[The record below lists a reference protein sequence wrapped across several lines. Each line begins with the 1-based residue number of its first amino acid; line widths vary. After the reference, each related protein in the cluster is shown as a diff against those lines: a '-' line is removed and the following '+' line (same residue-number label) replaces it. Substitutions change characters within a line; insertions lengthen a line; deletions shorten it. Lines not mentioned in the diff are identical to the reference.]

1 MTEENFSTLIDSMH
15 DYKHP
20 STGRPA
26 PLISHS
32 VHAVVMA
39 NAEKIQ
45 AAIDYS
51 RDFE

>member
-1 MTEENFSTLIDSMH
+1 MTEANFSKLIDTMH

-26 PLISHS
+26 PLISDS

-39 NAEKIQ
+39 NAERIQ
-45 AAIDYS
+45 EAINYK